1 MAVRVC
7 VVGRFVCAPLD
18 RSVQGRGRLQSV
30 MSMGMVVVPFPGF
43 VNIRNAA
50 VSVGMVVFVVVRVCV
65 TEAFFVS
72 VRMHVSMEVC
82 VADTLVTSLAMDV
95 FMGMCVLVVLACCVA
110 VQPG

>member
-1 MAVRVC
+1 
-7 VVGRFVCAPLD
+7 
-18 RSVQGRGRLQSV
+18 
-30 MSMGMVVVPFPGF
+30 MGMVVVPFPGF